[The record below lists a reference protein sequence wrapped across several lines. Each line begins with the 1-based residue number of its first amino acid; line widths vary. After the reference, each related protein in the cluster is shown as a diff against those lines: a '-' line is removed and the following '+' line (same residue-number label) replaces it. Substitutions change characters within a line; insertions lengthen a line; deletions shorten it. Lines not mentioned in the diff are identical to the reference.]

1 MSKTRSDCGPRFSFG
16 SKARPMG
23 RATRQEMRT
32 RWGALRALAAAE
44 TSAVAEEAEAEAEA
58 EASDGSEAL
67 GDHEEPEVVAE
78 ARAELL

>member
-1 MSKTRSDCGPRFSFG
+1 M
-16 SKARPMG
+16 ARPMG

-44 TSAVAEEAEAEAEA
+44 AEAVAEEAEAEA